1 MRKIIIAQKHQSVID
16 ELKALIGEKNNVVFT
31 TNTGSALAAVP
42 TNEPY
47 VLLTGMVF
55 DGITDGVSLS
65 TAAKRKN
72 KNGKVVLLTTM
83 IKHEEMFDGVID
95 KYEQPRDVWH
105 KQVNDLVKN

>member
-1 MRKIIIAQKHQSVID
+1 MRKIIIAQRHQHIID
-16 ELKALIGEKNNVVFT
+16 ELKELIGEKDSVVFT

-42 TNEPY
+42 ANEPY

-55 DGITDGVSLS
+55 DGITDGVNLS

-72 KNGKVVLLTTM
+72 TNGKVVLLTTM
-83 IKHEEMFDGVID
+83 VKHEDMFDGVID

-105 KQVNDLVKN
+105 KQVRDLVES